1 MVSTVFKRDEVIVLL
16 GAGASVEAGIPD
28 STDMVRKVESLVQGL
43 VQGQGDWQSHQDLY
57 NYIRSSIYY
66 AEGIQGKFDTEVQF
80 NIETLVNV
88 LDEIQRKENHTLYPF
103 VGAWNQ
109 KLVEVAGTRFENVDR
124 LLSSILEALR
134 SEWVVLRRNEKAGY
148 YEGLARFQQEYGHQL
163 RVFSLNYDLCV
174 ELTCGP
180 ENVQRGFSADRLWD
194 WRLFDQESGDPVPL
208 LLYKLHGSVDWYFD
222 ENDSVT
228 YSDST
233 SSIRAEK
240 LAMIFGTSYKFQY
253 VDPFL
258 FLAYELRRWTLDSAR
273 VIVAVGYGF
282 NDEHINGI
290 LEQALRQNRERK
302 LLAVIAPGDD
312 ATATE
317 QQELIAKN
325 LNASPDQVETRA
337 WGAKEFLGQRLTVDE
352 LSSLFPDE
360 PDLMPEFGP
369 SHIQDSESISD
380 QDVSDHD
387 DHRGVLFEQSVEQ
400 RP

>member
-1 MVSTVFKRDEVIVLL
+1 MTSTVFKRDEVIVLL

-28 STDMVRKVESLVQGL
+28 STNMVRNVEGRVQGL
-43 VQGQGDWQSHQDLY
+43 VPGQGDWESHKDLY

-66 AEGIQGKFDTEVQF
+66 AKGIQGKFDTEVQF

-109 KLVEVAGTRFENVDR
+109 KLVEVAGTGFENVEK
-124 LLSSILEALR
+124 LLGSILEALR
-134 SEWVVLRRNEKAGY
+134 SEWVVLRRNEEAGY
-148 YEGLARFQQEYGHQL
+148 YEGLIRFQQEYGHQL

-180 ENVQRGFSADRLWD
+180 ENVQRGFSSERLWD
-194 WRLFDQESGDPVPL
+194 WRLFDEVSGDLAPI

-233 SSIRAEK
+233 SSIGAEK
-240 LAMIFGTSYKFQY
+240 LAMIFGTSYKLQY

-273 VIVAVGYGF
+273 LIVAVGYGF

-290 LEQALRQNRERK
+290 LEQSLRQNEDRK
-302 LLAVIAPGDD
+302 LLAVVAPGDESAAD
-312 ATATE
+312 E
-317 QQELIAKN
+317 QKELIAKS
-325 LNASPDQVETRA
+325 LNVSPGQVATRA
-337 WGAKEFLGQRLTVDE
+337 CGAKEFLGERLTVDE
-352 LSSLFPDE
+352 VSSLFPDE

-369 SHIQDSESISD
+369 SRVQDGDFIPDRDVD
-380 QDVSDHD
+380 QNDHG
-387 DHRGVLFEQSVEQ
+387 GVLFEQFLEQ

>member
-28 STDMVRKVESLVQGL
+28 STDMVRKVEDL

-174 ELTCGP
+174 ELTCGS

-233 SSIRAEK
+233 SSIGAEK

-290 LEQALRQNRERK
+290 LEQALRQNEGRK
-302 LLAVIAPGDD
+302 LLAVVAPGDE

-317 QQELIAKN
+317 QRKRIAKS
-325 LNASPDQVETRA
+325 LNASLGQVDTRA
-337 WGAKEFLGQRLTVDE
+337 CGAEEFLGQRLTVDE

-369 SHIQDSESISD
+369 PHVQDSESISD
-380 QDVSDHD
+380 RDVSDHD
-387 DHRGVLFEQSVEQ
+387 DHRGALFEQSVKQ
-400 RP
+400 CR